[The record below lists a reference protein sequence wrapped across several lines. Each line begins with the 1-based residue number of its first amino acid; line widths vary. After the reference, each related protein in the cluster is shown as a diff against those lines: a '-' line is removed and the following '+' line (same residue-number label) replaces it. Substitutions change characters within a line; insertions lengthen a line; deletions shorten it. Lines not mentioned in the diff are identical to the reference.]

1 MAGIYVANAGCPVN
15 AGCVPGTAGIR
26 DQTVTVHGRVMGGT
40 DAAVHLSGGGFLT
53 VGRTGQLLAGSSG
66 RAILV
71 NDPGPARIHI
81 DGLVRGGTGARAAVD
96 LTGGGSVTIGVTG
109 RVEANGAMSAIRGDE
124 DTGVTLHAARGPR
137 EIQDWISRE
146 SADGAATRV
155 EGLIVGAGTTATTF
169 KEFQDGVTTGHEAT
183 VPLKEGRPDTS
194 GLRCAVYPGSPD
206 PSGRRCPNPP
216 DPPDPRDSGGEDMG
230 GTDPDDRPPPGTGQL
245 PPPPT
250 QTFDCDWAMDGR
262 CRLYEALPSFLLA
275 MNGLPDRD
283 DRLTEARDANGAWA
297 RIDVAHGKWKA
308 DSSTTRP
315 DLAYDRQRHGA
326 QAGIDAE
333 VADGARVGVSV
344 HGLRGAATLSGAG
357 KADLSGAGAGV
368 YATVQAG
375 GGFHLDAQAA
385 ATWYE
390 VDLTSAIHRSRPLA
404 NDVSGTGYAWGVEVG
419 RSVAAAPDVSLT
431 PRVGLV
437 WSRASLADFTD
448 SVGSRCRVSV
458 GRAKSLRA
466 RVGAEA
472 SLGGSGN
479 GRMFAALYAVHE
491 FSAETETVVEGRTL
505 KASAEPTS
513 LHFGLG
519 GSFGLDERTSL
530 RVAMGYETS
539 GSGNRAFNLGLK
551 LGIRF

>member
-1 MAGIYVANAGCPVN
+1 M
-15 AGCVPGTAGIR
+15 
-26 DQTVTVHGRVMGGT
+26 
-40 DAAVHLSGGGFLT
+40 
-53 VGRTGQLLAGSSG
+53 
-66 RAILV
+66 
-71 NDPGPARIHI
+71 
-81 DGLVRGGTGARAAVD
+81 
-96 LTGGGSVTIGVTG
+96 
-109 RVEANGAMSAIRGDE
+109 
-124 DTGVTLHAARGPR
+124 
-137 EIQDWISRE
+137 
-146 SADGAATRV
+146 
-155 EGLIVGAGTTATTF
+155 
-169 KEFQDGVTTGHEAT
+169 
-183 VPLKEGRPDTS
+183 
-194 GLRCAVYPGSPD
+194 
-206 PSGRRCPNPP
+206 
-216 DPPDPRDSGGEDMG
+216 
-230 GTDPDDRPPPGTGQL
+230 
-245 PPPPT
+245 
-250 QTFDCDWAMDGR
+250 
-262 CRLYEALPSFLLA
+262 
-275 MNGLPDRD
+275 
-283 DRLTEARDANGAWA
+283 
-297 RIDVAHGKWKA
+297 
-308 DSSTTRP
+308 
-315 DLAYDRQRHGA
+315 
-326 QAGIDAE
+326 
-333 VADGARVGVSV
+333 GVSV

-390 VDLTSAIHRSRPLA
+390 VDLTSAIHHSRPLA

-448 SVGSRCRVSV
+448 SVGSRARVSV
-458 GRAKSLRA
+458 ERAKSLRA